1 MMTVQG
7 AGADKGRR
15 GRGELD
21 LAPRWREC
29 PASAASATR
38 LAVLRRAEQGGRL
51 PQAPHSRTHAPQR
64 RSRVPP
70 THTHTRAHAGHGS
83 AKAAAAPTPAAER
96 SAHAPRSAHARTA
109 VQPGKGTRRCDVTG
123 TNLSQNPLRPR
134 LRASA
139 SVRKPL
145 NYALSTEK
153 LYRM

>member
-1 MMTVQG
+1 MLTRGGEAVGSWTSLAAGGSVQLRPLRRRASRSFEELNRAAVCPRLLIPGHTPHRGG
-7 AGADKGRR
+7 AGS
-15 GRGELD
+15 
-21 LAPRWREC
+21 P
-29 PASAASATR
+29 
-38 LAVLRRAEQGGRL
+38 
-51 PQAPHSRTHAPQR
+51 
-64 RSRVPP
+64 
-70 THTHTRAHAGHGS
+70 HTHTRAHAGHGS
-83 AKAAAAPTPAAER
+83 AKAAAAPTPAAAR
-96 SAHAPRSAHARTA
+96 SAHTARSAHARTA

>member
-21 LAPRWREC
+21 LARRWREC

-83 AKAAAAPTPAAER
+83 AKAAAVPTPAAAR
-96 SAHAPRSAHARTA
+96 SAHTARSAHARTA